1 MTQIRWVLLE
11 IELED
16 GEVEQAKGVDGSVDE
31 YIRNEIDWL
40 NDSFSSVKIIEITDE
55 NDHSFLE
62 EIE

>member
-16 GEVEQAKGVDGSVDE
+16 REVEQAEAVDGSVED
-31 YIRNEIDWL
+31 YIRSEIAWL

-55 NDHSFLE
+55 NDHPFLE
-62 EIE
+62 EE